1 MVVMPTV
8 LLMSLMLVMVRFII
22 TDSLEPSFHYHA
34 SSGNRY
40 LDSRPCHSKYLILC
54 HASLIISGVGGGLIH
69 FMASLVAPPDGS
81 ARRSP
86 LTSTSSLSTTATSD
100 GISVAFV
107 LMMIGRILNGF
118 GAANEALR
126 DAYLSDTIPN
136 EPFTSTLLLINIARI
151 LGMALSPGFQFL
163 LDKVNFTIS
172 IPPWL
177 RPISA

>member
-1 MVVMPTV
+1 MRHQQTDIRCTVRFPTV
-8 LLMSLMLVMVRFII
+8 SFEISYPMSCII
-22 TDSLEPSFHYHA
+22 DCQWCRRRTNSFY
-34 SSGNRY
+34 G
-40 LDSRPCHSKYLILC
+40 
-54 HASLIISGVGGGLIH
+54 
-69 FMASLVAPPDGS
+69 SLVAPPDGS